1 MRFESVSQV
10 FELLEGRFDPAAA
23 EGLEAV
29 FQFLIEGEGGGQW
42 LVAIQDQAC
51 RVAAGVHAAPSLSLA
66 LSAEHWLKI
75 VNGEMAAM
83 PAYMTGKL
91 KATGNIMLAA
101 KLGKL
106 FRLKL

>member
-1 MRFESVSQV
+1 MQFDSVAQV
-10 FELLEGRFDPAAA
+10 FALMEGNFDPVAA
-23 EGLEAV
+23 EGLDVV
-29 FQFLIEGEGGGQW
+29 FQFNIDGEGGGQW
-42 LVAIQDQAC
+42 HAAIQDQAC
-51 RVAAGVHAAPSLSLA
+51 RVATGVHAAPSLSLA

-106 FRLKL
+106 FRMKL